1 MKLAVIAFAALSS
14 TMYSASAA
22 EAWITQNSG
31 TEVELRGLSV
41 VSNKVAW
48 ASGARATIL
57 RTIDGEHWQSMQVA
71 GADGL
76 DFRDIHGFNAQ
87 HAIAMSAGPGALSRL
102 YETSDGGASWK
113 LLKTN
118 EASTGFW
125 DAISFVDGKQG
136 MIFGDAVDGQFQ
148 VLLTSDGGQNWQERR
163 HVGLTALANEG
174 AFAASGTC
182 LATYGSK
189 HAWLVSGSAE
199 QARVFASTDAGMS
212 WSVATLPLAAAVASK
227 GAFSVAFLDE
237 KHGMVVGGDYKL
249 PQLDRLNGARTE
261 DGGKTWLPAPVSP
274 QGFMSVIAT
283 VPGASSTY
291 VAAGLAGS
299 GISHDAGKTWQVL
312 DKTPVNTV
320 AFTNPQTG
328 WAVGPKGLLMKFNY
342 VSK

>member
-163 HVGLTALANEG
+163 HVGLTALDNEG

-189 HAWLVSGSAE
+189 HAWLVSGSAA
-199 QARVFASTDAGMS
+199 QARVLASTDAGMS

-237 KHGMVVGGDYKL
+237 KRGMVVGGDYKL
-249 PQLDRLNGARTE
+249 PQLDSLNGARTE

-291 VAAGLAGS
+291 VTAGLVGS

-320 AFTNPQTG
+320 AFANPQTG

>member
-1 MKLAVIAFAALSS
+1 MKLAAIAFAVLSS
-14 TMYSASAA
+14 TMYCASAA

-41 VSNKVAW
+41 VSTKVAW
-48 ASGARATIL
+48 ASGAKATIL
-57 RTIDGEHWQSMQVA
+57 RTIDGEHWHSMQVA
-71 GADGL
+71 DADGL

-148 VLLTSDGGQNWQERR
+148 VLLTSDGGQNWQVRR
-163 HVGLTALANEG
+163 HAGLAALTNEG

-182 LATYGSK
+182 LATYGNK
-189 HAWLVSGSAE
+189 QAWLVSGSAE
-199 QARVFASTDAGMS
+199 RARVFASTDAGMS
-212 WSVATLPLAAAVASK
+212 WSVANLPIPAVVASK

-237 KHGMVVGGDYKL
+237 KDGMVVGGDYKL
-249 PQLDRLNGARTE
+249 PQLDSLNGARTE

-320 AFTNPQTG
+320 AFANPQTG